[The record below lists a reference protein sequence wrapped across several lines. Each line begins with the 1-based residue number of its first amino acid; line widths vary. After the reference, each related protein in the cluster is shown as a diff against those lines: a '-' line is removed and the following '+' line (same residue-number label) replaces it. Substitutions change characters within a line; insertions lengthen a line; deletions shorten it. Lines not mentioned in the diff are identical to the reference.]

1 MLVALLN
8 VVKVESVPLN
18 SDYFRPVVRFRTEH
32 ADAGV
37 PIRTI
42 ETMPPTAGEPVHS
55 NI

>member
-1 MLVALLN
+1 MLVALVN

-18 SDYFRPVVRFRTEH
+18 SNYFARLCGFVPKHT
-32 ADAGV
+32 DAGV

-42 ETMPPTAGEPVHS
+42 ETMPPTSGEPVSS

>member
-1 MLVALLN
+1 MLVALVN

-18 SDYFRPVVRFRTEH
+18 SNYFPGCAVSYRSN
-32 ADAGV
+32 DAGV

-42 ETMPPTAGEPVHS
+42 ETMPPTSGEPVSS